1 MGPVDDD
8 SGVVLGRA
16 VGPMADAVAVIR
28 RPAGVGA
35 GPGPG
40 GGTPIAGL
48 VAVISA
54 TVIPSAA
61 GGEVHALELVD
72 RLVMSLTD
80 TAPVAVLPTD
90 LLVRTGPG
98 EFVLVCPAPA
108 GQCRIMAVVDAIRR
122 TILEHVDPELPVP
135 GGLSI
140 SVAFAGSGAAP

>member
-1 MGPVDDD
+1 MGPVDDG

-16 VGPMADAVAVIR
+16 VRPMADAVAVIR

-35 GPGPG
+35 GPEPD
-40 GGTPIAGL
+40 GGTPIAGF

-61 GGEVHALELVD
+61 GGEVHALDLVD
-72 RLVMSLTD
+72 RLVVSLTG
-80 TAPVAVLPTD
+80 PGLVAVLPTD

-98 EFVLVCPAPA
+98 ELVVVCPAPA
-108 GQCRIMAVVDAIRR
+108 GQRRIMAVVDAIRA
-122 TILEHVDPELPVP
+122 TAHEHLAHELPVL

-140 SVAFAGSGAAP
+140 TVAFAGSGAAQ